1 MLVDQTEQRQIDN
14 GLSDLYIFFF
24 FVRFFVF
31 LSKLISVVNFIFE
44 KKYNKFFLFSLFSL
58 RDIRAVSRALLPA
71 LGLIDQ
77 R

>member
-58 RDIRAVSRALLPA
+58 RDIRAVSRALLPT